1 MEEFKIIL
9 NERQKD
15 GLRNAGFEG
24 MAEDTDNIL
33 FYTYHMLDVLERHN
47 KNYTKDQYNRISALK
62 DIFESI
68 CNGF

>member
-1 MEEFKIIL
+1 MEDFKIVL

-15 GLRNAGFEG
+15 GLKKAGFEG

-33 FYTYHMLDVLERHN
+33 FYTFHMLDVLESHN

-62 DIFESI
+62 DIFEALYK
-68 CNGF
+68 GF

>member
-1 MEEFKIIL
+1 MEDFKITL

-15 GLRNAGFEG
+15 GLKKAGFEG

-33 FYTYHMLDVLERHN
+33 FYTFHMLDVLESHN

-62 DIFESI
+62 DIFEALYK
-68 CNGF
+68 GF